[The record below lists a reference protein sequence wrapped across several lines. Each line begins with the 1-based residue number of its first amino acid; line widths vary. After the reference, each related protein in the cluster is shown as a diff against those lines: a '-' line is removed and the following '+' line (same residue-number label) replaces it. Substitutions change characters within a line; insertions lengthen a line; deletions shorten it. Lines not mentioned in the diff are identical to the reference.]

1 MKISYKAAALT
12 AASLFVLNACV
23 PEGSQSTSA
32 VSSINVP
39 DSVIAE
45 QRANLA
51 TATASDGTGPQ
62 APRDLASAV
71 GTNPK
76 VFPFAPP
83 YTSMNI
89 CNIHFHESAEHRG
102 GQFTKY
108 AGNGDGK
115 GTGNGFKYSGDLTA
129 AELAPIDKKIGAGKT
144 GDLAPGDTIEVHY
157 VHTTAPIT
165 PGPTLGSCLTEEVS
179 DPFLR
184 VETQV
189 MVLVNDPNALSFV
202 ELARVENVNGLY
214 QAPNISSTSGTPI
227 QYLGSTTGPKYNEE
241 GSPFKVTWSVR
252 PNVIKVDVNSVDAW
266 FSDNVFAEDH
276 AHGVRNLVTNPALLS
291 RF

>member
-1 MKISYKAAALT
+1 MKTTTIAFASI
-12 AASLFVLNACV
+12 AASLLVLSSCV
-23 PEGSQSTSA
+23 QEQPKSA
-32 VSSINVP
+32 SSGAVA
-39 DSVIAE
+39 DSVITA
-45 QRANLA
+45 QRVALANA
-51 TATASDGTGPQ
+51 TANDGTGPQ
-62 APRDLASAV
+62 APRDLASTA

-76 VFPFAPP
+76 VFPFAPA
-83 YTSMNI
+83 YTSMNL
-89 CNIHFHESAEHRG
+89 CNIHFHESAEHKG

-115 GTGNGFKYSGDLTA
+115 GTGTGYEYSGTLTA
-129 AELAPIDKKIGAGKT
+129 AETTPIGKKIGEGKT
-144 GDLAPGDTIEVHY
+144 GHLAPGDTIEVHY

-189 MVLVNDPNALSFV
+189 MVLVNDPNALDFV
-202 ELARVENVNGLY
+202 ELARVENVGGLY
-214 QAPNISSTSGTPI
+214 RAPNIPTTSGTPI
-227 QYLGSTTGPKYNEE
+227 QYLGSTTGPKYNEQ

-252 PNVIKVDVNSVDAW
+252 PNVIKVNINSVDAW
-266 FSDNVFAEDH
+266 FSNNIFDEDH

-291 RF
+291 RI